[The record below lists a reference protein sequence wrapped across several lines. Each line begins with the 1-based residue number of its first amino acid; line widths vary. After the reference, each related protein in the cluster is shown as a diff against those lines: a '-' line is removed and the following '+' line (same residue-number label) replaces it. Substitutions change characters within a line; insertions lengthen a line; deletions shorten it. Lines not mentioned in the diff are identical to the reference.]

1 MASVLCAIGEDQ
13 RRSRTLLE
21 ESSSTKA
28 VEVLSDIGDELKD
41 AVVVAEASTKAMGRA
56 ILTGTIPIIE
66 FGLVIAFALLIAN
79 VPLKIIRRIN
89 Q

>member
-1 MASVLCAIGEDQ
+1 MFSKPG
-13 RRSRTLLE
+13 
-21 ESSSTKA
+21 STKA
-28 VEVLSDIGDELKD
+28 VEMLTVNDELKD

-89 Q
+89 NG